1 MLPIDP
7 IEVDKPKKKK
17 TKKLKLK
24 TSHWFRNSDLV
35 KDRIRSFASYNNWFR
50 NSYSVK
56 SRILVMPLIF
66 VQKKEVM
73 PLILLLYLSTFQRQ
87 TNMNHWTYYL
97 IND

>member
-7 IEVDKPKKKK
+7 IEVDKPKKK
-17 TKKLKLK
+17 LK
-24 TSHWFRNSDLV
+24 TSHLFRNSDSA
-35 KDRIRSFASYNNWFR
+35 KDRVRSFASYYNSFR

-56 SRILVMPLIF
+56 SRIL
-66 VQKKEVM
+66 VM